1 MDNFNEIRIGIN
13 GFGRIGR
20 LVCRHVLELR
30 KDGVLIKVVAIN
42 ATKSPD
48 YLAYQFCHDT
58 VHGRYP
64 GKVLVESVD
73 MDGLIIDGMKIR
85 VSQCRNPVDIP
96 WVEMGADY
104 ICESTGFFTN
114 REGAYRHLETGAK
127 KVVISAPPTGDI
139 PMYVMGVNHMEYQ
152 GEEIVSNA
160 SCTTNC
166 LAPLAEILNRHF
178 GIEMGLITTV
188 HSMTASQQ
196 TVDGSSRDGKDWRV
210 GRSANNII
218 PTSTGAAKA
227 VGKIIPSLAGRL
239 TGMAFRVP
247 TLNVSVVDLTCVL
260 GFDEGLRDIRL
271 DRVLEVI
278 REESRGDRY
287 RGIVGVEEEPV
298 VSSDFTGDNRSCIVD
313 AKACLEIGNGIRM
326 LKIVAWYDNEWAY
339 SRRLVELIRVISN
352 EK

>member
-30 KDGVLIKVVAIN
+30 KDGVQIEVVAIN

-64 GKVLVESVD
+64 GEVLVENGD
-73 MDGLIIDGMKIR
+73 IERLIIDGMKIR
-85 VSQCRNPVDIP
+85 ISQCHNPVDIP
-96 WVEMGADY
+96 WVEMRADY

-114 REGAYRHLETGAK
+114 REKASKHLEAGAK
-127 KVVISAPPTGDI
+127 KIVISSPPTGDI
-139 PMYVMGVNHMEYQ
+139 PMYIMGVNHMEYQ

-178 GIEMGLITTV
+178 GIEMGLISTV

-196 TVDGSSRDGKDWRV
+196 TVDGSSRNGKDWRA
-210 GRSANNII
+210 GRAANNII
-218 PTSTGAAKA
+218 PSSTGAAKA
-227 VGKIIPSLAGRL
+227 VGKVIPSLEGRL

-260 GFDEGLRDIRL
+260 KEYDLRL
-271 DRVLEVI
+271 DKVLEVI

-287 RGIVGVEEEPV
+287 RGIVGVEEELV
-298 VSSDFTGDNRSCIVD
+298 VSSDFIGDNRSCIVD
-313 AKACLEIGNGIRM
+313 ANACLELESGNGM

-339 SRRLVELIRVISN
+339 SRRLVELIRVIS
-352 EK
+352 K